1 MFKERSSL
9 VFGGIIGA
17 VLVSICICGVLG
29 WSGFMLLM
37 GSDSST
43 SQGSPTPARMAAP
56 TQTQTHTLE
65 VLNLSG
71 SAICYLYMSPA
82 TEDSWG
88 PDQLGSDV
96 IDQGRRFTLYSIN
109 PGVYDL
115 RAETCGGQIVRRYGI
130 RVYRD
135 LEWTLYDD

>member
-9 VFGGIIGA
+9 VIGGIIGA
-17 VLVSICICGVLG
+17 VLIGICICGALG
-29 WSGFMLLM
+29 WGGFMLLI

-43 SQGSPTPARMAAP
+43 SPATPTVARIVAP
-56 TQTQTHTLE
+56 TQTHSLE

-71 SAICYLYMSPA
+71 STICYLYMSPA
-82 TEDSWG
+82 SQDSWG

-96 IDQGRRFTLYSIN
+96 IDQGGRFTLNSID